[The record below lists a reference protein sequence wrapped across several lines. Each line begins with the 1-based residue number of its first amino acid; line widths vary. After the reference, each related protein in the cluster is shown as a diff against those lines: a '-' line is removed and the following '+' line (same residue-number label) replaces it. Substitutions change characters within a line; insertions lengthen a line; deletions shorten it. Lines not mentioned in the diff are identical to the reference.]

1 MQKYFK
7 ESKNQALLLFKSGFG
22 IYLSKK
28 MDADQLRE
36 SLFNYKMNLK

>member
-7 ESKNQALLLFKSGFG
+7 EIKSQALLLFKIGFG

-28 MDADQLRE
+28 MDADQLR
-36 SLFNYKMNLK
+36 